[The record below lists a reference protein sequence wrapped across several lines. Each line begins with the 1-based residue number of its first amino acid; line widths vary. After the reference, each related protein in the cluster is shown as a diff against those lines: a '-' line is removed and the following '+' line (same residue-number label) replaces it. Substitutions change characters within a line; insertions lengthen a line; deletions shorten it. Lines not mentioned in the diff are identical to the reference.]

1 MTIDEMKRIKD
12 ERGYSFTQISEYSG
26 VPAITLRKIFCG
38 QTKNPRP
45 ATLAA
50 VERVLTSDE
59 NIYTGKAHE
68 YDQNRAEIIGGE
80 RSLKENGVV
89 YGAKTDGA
97 PQDYAKADSATWGY
111 AKVDN
116 ATQGDSRTEIID
128 GKAFAINAPD
138 IMHKDIIS
146 YIHMEIY
153 SYIRKSK
160 CTCRVY
166 ESPIDVQLDQSNKTM
181 VEPDLVV
188 ICDTDKIR
196 QNHIAG
202 APDFILEVLSESTRR
217 KDMLLKSYK
226 YLEAGVREYWM
237 IDPDKRTLIKYDS
250 ESDDMTPTV
259 KPLKGIEPLDIFE
272 GKLKIDLG
280 EVASIIEECEKL
292 P

>member
-80 RSLKENGVV
+80 RSLKEDGVV
-89 YGAKTDGA
+89 YGAKID
-97 PQDYAKADSATWGY
+97 
-111 AKVDN
+111 KVP
-116 ATQGDSRTEIID
+116 QGDTRAELID
-128 GKAFAINAPD
+128 GELFIMNAPD
-138 IMHKDIIS
+138 IVHKDITS

-153 SYIRKSK
+153 SYVKMNK
-160 CTCRVY
+160 CKCKVY
-166 ESPIDVQLDQSNKTM
+166 ESPIDVQLDQSDKTM